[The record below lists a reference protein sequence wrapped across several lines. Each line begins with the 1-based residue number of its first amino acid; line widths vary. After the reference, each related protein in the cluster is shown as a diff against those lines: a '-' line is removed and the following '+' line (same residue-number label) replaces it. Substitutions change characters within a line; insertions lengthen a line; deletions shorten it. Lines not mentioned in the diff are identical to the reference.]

1 MINQFQKILFLP
13 VILLAVLFQTF
24 WFSEKSNTEKS
35 LSIDKGFSNKIR
47 QNTWADSILAT
58 MTLEQK
64 VGQLFMIS
72 AFSNRN
78 ETDYNYLENQI
89 KKYHIGGII
98 FFQGNPIQQAVL
110 TNRYQAAAK
119 IPLLIGIDGEW
130 GLGMRLDQAVSFP
143 KAITLGATYNPE
155 IVEKV
160 GFEIGQQ
167 CRRMGIH
174 INFGPDADI
183 NSNPKN
189 PVINYRSFGRLL
201 KM

>member
-1 MINQFQKILFLP
+1 MANHFQKILFLP
-13 VILLAVLFQTF
+13 LILLVALFQSF
-24 WFSEKSNTEKS
+24 WFTENQNIDRQ
-35 LSIDKGFSNKIR
+35 LSFDKVDSKKIR
-47 QNTWADSILAT
+47 LNIWADSILAT

-89 KKYHIGGII
+89 KKYHIGGLI
-98 FFQGNPIQQAVL
+98 FFQGNPMQQAVL
-110 TNRYQAAAK
+110 TNRYQTAAD

-155 IVEKV
+155 IVEK
-160 GFEIGQQ
+160 
-167 CRRMGIH
+167 
-174 INFGPDADI
+174 
-183 NSNPKN
+183 
-189 PVINYRSFGRLL
+189 
-201 KM
+201 